1 MSPNSKVYLFYPRHL
16 ESLMVKYS
24 SEFPP
29 QLKQEMRK
37 QLSEYRSA
45 SLRYGNM
52 FFAGVGYW
60 LMLRSRKW
68 FQLTGNPVQR
78 LTFTFLSLSYMMDM
92 NYA

>member
-1 MSPNSKVYLFYPRHL
+1 
-16 ESLMVKYS
+16 
-24 SEFPP
+24 
-29 QLKQEMRK
+29 MRK

-92 NYA
+92 NYAQNEYLTKQIFANNKYFEETIEKFN